1 MRFDPSFWRKCR
13 VTFRWCR
20 ITVWF
25 AVLVLLCAG
34 IWLNRIGLPDFLKTR
49 LVNAAHDRG
58 IDLQFTRMRLR
69 FSRGIVADKVRIGVS
84 NTPNRPC
91 LTVTEVQL
99 QLNLAALL
107 HRQLQ
112 LSALILNDGKLTAPV
127 LPPHGTARQLELDD
141 INVRLQFQTNDMWTL
156 DHFSAVFAGTQI
168 SVSSQIAHASE
179 LRNLGIF
186 QAKKT
191 GAAGVLQQELNE
203 LSEIIDN
210 IHLVGTPNINLTLNG
225 DARDLKTFNL
235 QLRAHVP
242 AAASPWATVKNAT
255 LNVGADSADTNSLPR
270 LTLDLSADIAATRWA
285 DLNHARLFVQ
295 TQTSPPDQVPPTVIR
310 LNAAAASSRWGS
322 ARDIR
327 LNAHVAPNTDIPK
340 VFDTALAW
348 WTNAQPYHLDWSLA
362 LTHLRTPQAD
372 ASSLAVGG
380 FWTSPE
386 FAITNLSATVG
397 GGRLVAQA
405 QLDVVTRQLTFT
417 NHSDFDIHTLDQL
430 LTEKTRARLSEF
442 TWPRPPELSAT
453 GSLILPA
460 WTDSQPDWRTQVQ
473 PTIRLNGALA
483 VTNAV
488 VLGAPIDS
496 ARAHFAYAGLVW
508 KVSNLD
514 LAQGKTS
521 LSLSGTEDDRTRNY
535 QWNIRGRL
543 DPETARSLIKSEK
556 VRQGF
561 DLVTFTEPVTLDINV
576 SGTLYDLT
584 TFAAEGKLAAAHFAV
599 RSQSVDQ
606 VTANLFY
613 TNLVLEFRQPVL
625 WRANGTQT
633 MTADLVALDFNRKL
647 ILFTNGFST
656 TDPQVVGNAIGPKTA
671 KILSPYHFLSPPTAR
686 VNGQLPLRNLN
697 HGRDL
702 AGTDMNF
709 EVIKGA
715 PFRWSKLY
723 ATNVIGSIHWQGQS
737 LFLNNVTADLY
748 GGTGT
753 GFASFDFRPVE
764 HDCDYSFGFVLHD
777 VNLRLIAENAS
788 FKTNHLEGMLN
799 ASVIVTNASSADWH
813 SWNGDGV
820 ASLRDGVLW
829 DVPLFGILSPALN
842 TVSPGLGSSRATE
855 AAGKFTIT
863 NGVIYTDSLSIGLP
877 LSRLQFVGT
886 VDLKQNVNARV
897 TAQPLRN
904 TPVIGS
910 IASTLLWPV
919 GKLFEYR
926 VNGTLKDPK
935 TTPVYVPT
943 RVLMF
948 PLHPIRSL
956 EDIFPSSSNSHFGD

>member
-25 AVLVLLCAG
+25 AVLLLLCAG

-49 LVNAAHDRG
+49 LVSAAHDRG
-58 IDLQFTRMRLR
+58 IDLQFARMRLR
-69 FSRGIVADKVRIGVS
+69 FGRGIVADKVRIGVS
-84 NTPNRPC
+84 DTPNRPS

-127 LPPHGTARQLELDD
+127 LPPHGPARQLELDD
-141 INVRLQFQTNDMWTL
+141 INVRVQFETNDVWKL

-168 SVSSQIAHASE
+168 SVSSQISHASE

-186 QAKKT
+186 QVKKT
-191 GAAGVLQQELNE
+191 GAASVLQQELNE
-203 LSEIIDN
+203 LSEVMDN
-210 IHLVGTPNINLTLNG
+210 IHFIGTPNIDLTLNG
-225 DARDLKTFNL
+225 DARDLKSFDL
-235 QLRAHVP
+235 QLHAHVP
-242 AAASPWATVKNAT
+242 AASSPWATVKNAT
-255 LNVGADSADTNSLPR
+255 LSAGADSADTNSLPR
-270 LTLDLSADIAATRWA
+270 LTLDLAADIAATRWA
-285 DLNHARLFVQ
+285 NLNHARLSIQ
-295 TQTSPPDQVPPTVIR
+295 TQASPPGQVPPAAIR
-310 LNAAAASSRWGS
+310 LDAATASSRWGS
-322 ARDIR
+322 ARNIQ
-327 LNAHVAPNTDIPK
+327 LNAHVAPNANAPK
-340 VFDTALAW
+340 IFDAALAG
-348 WTNAQPYHLDWSLA
+348 WTNAQPYQLDWSLN
-362 LTHLRTPQAD
+362 LTHLRTPQAY
-372 ASSLAVGG
+372 ASSLVVGG
-380 FWTSPE
+380 FWTSPDL
-386 FAITNLSATVG
+386 AITNLSVTLG
-397 GGRLVAQA
+397 GGRLVGQA

-417 NHSDFDIHTLDQL
+417 NQSDFDIHALNQL

-442 TWPRPPELSAT
+442 TWTEPPVLAAT

-460 WTDSQPDWRTQVQ
+460 WTDPQPDWRAQVQ
-473 PTIRLNGALA
+473 PTIVLDGALA
-483 VTNAV
+483 FTNAT
-488 VLGAPIDS
+488 VLGAQIDT
-496 ARAHFAYAGLVW
+496 ARAHFAYTSLVW
-508 KVSNLD
+508 KVSNLE

-521 LSLSGTEDDRTRNY
+521 FSLSGTEDDRTRAY
-535 QWNIRGRL
+535 QWNVRGRF
-543 DPETARSLIKSEK
+543 DPETARSLIESEK
-556 VRQGF
+556 VRHGF
-561 DLVTFTEPVTLDINV
+561 DYATFTEPVTLDINV
-576 SGTLYDLT
+576 GGTLYDFT
-584 TFAAEGKLAAAHFAV
+584 TFTAEGKLAATNFAV
-599 RSQSVDQ
+599 RDQ
-606 VTANLFY
+606 PMDHVTANLFY

-656 TDPQVVGNAIGPKTA
+656 TDPQIVGNAIGPKTA

-686 VNGQLPLRNLN
+686 VNGQLPLRNFN

-702 AGTDMNF
+702 AGTDMHF
-709 EVIKGA
+709 EIIKGA

-723 ATNVIGSIHWQGQS
+723 ATNVVGSIRWQGQS
-737 LFLNNVTADLY
+737 LFLNNVAATLY

-764 HDCDYSFGFVLHD
+764 HDCDYNFGFVLHD
-777 VNLRLIAENAS
+777 VDLRLIAENAS

-842 TVSPGLGSSRATE
+842 AVSPGLGSSRAT
-855 AAGKFTIT
+855 AAEGKFTIT

-886 VDLKQNVNARV
+886 VDLKQNLNARV

-904 TPVIGS
+904 TPIIGS

-926 VNGTLKDPK
+926 VTGTLKDPK

-943 RVLMF
+943 KVLMF

-956 EDIFPSSSNSHFGD
+956 EDIFPGGGNSYFGE